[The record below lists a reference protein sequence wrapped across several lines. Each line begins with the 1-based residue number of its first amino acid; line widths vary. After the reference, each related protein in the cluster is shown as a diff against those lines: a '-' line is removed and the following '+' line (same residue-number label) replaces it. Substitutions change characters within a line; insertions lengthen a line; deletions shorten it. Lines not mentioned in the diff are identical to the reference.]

1 MKGGKVNTYLSVEMR
16 SCKWKL
22 SKPFAIVKSL
32 CIMILLTENL
42 FSLEGSSF
50 EELKCILPFK
60 CSKSCRYSQAGFL
73 INGRN
78 GKSKYYSKCSET
90 IINEPYKQPKTK
102 YELLKLTVCIFFTSF
117 SRLFH
122 IFLHILLLKGWY
134 WKSCIKI
141 INFGTGY

>member
-32 CIMILLTENL
+32 CFMILLTENL

-90 IINEPYKQPKTK
+90 IINEPIQTTK
-102 YELLKLTVCIFFTSF
+102 DKIWNFKINRMYLFHIFFTSF
-117 SRLFH
+117 SHISSYFITERL
-122 IFLHILLLKGWY
+122 ILEILY
-134 WKSCIKI
+134 
-141 INFGTGY
+141 

>member
-32 CIMILLTENL
+32 CFMILLTENL

-90 IINEPYKQPKTK
+90 IINEPIQTTK
-102 YELLKLTVCIFFTSF
+102 DKIWNFKINRMYLFHIFFTSF
-117 SRLFH
+117 SHISSYFINERL
-122 IFLHILLLKGWY
+122 ILEILY
-134 WKSCIKI
+134 
-141 INFGTGY
+141 

>member
-32 CIMILLTENL
+32 CFMILLTENL

-90 IINEPYKQPKTK
+90 IINEPIQTTK
-102 YELLKLTVCIFFTSF
+102 DKIWNFKINRIYLFHIFFTSF
-117 SRLFH
+117 SHISSYFINERL
-122 IFLHILLLKGWY
+122 ILEILY
-134 WKSCIKI
+134 
-141 INFGTGY
+141 